1 MRTYA
6 PAEPDAVLAEL
17 LAEPSLARGVV
28 HHAVI
33 PPRAERPNKLI
44 GLVYLG
50 GLSLAIATV
59 TLGIGL
65 LLA

>member
-6 PAEPDAVLAEL
+6 PAEPGAVLAEL

-33 PPRAERPNKLI
+33 PPREAIHADFPDWLDPRI
-44 GLVYLG
+44 VAGLA
-50 GLSLAIATV
+50 SR
-59 TLGIGL
+59 GIE
-65 LLA
+65 